1 MPLEELVAGV
11 TLLAVIAYA
20 VFAGADFGGGVWDMF
35 ATGPRRDAQ
44 REAIAHAMGPV
55 WEANH
60 VWLIFIIV
68 LLFTGFPPAFAAL
81 SIGLY
86 TMFHLVLIGITLRG
100 AAFVFRAYAPRVGRQ
115 SGRWGYI
122 FGITS
127 IITPVLLGMS
137 LGSIS
142 AGNFRVIAGQVQI
155 EGTPPWLAPLSL
167 AMGALALAICAY
179 LAAVFLTLETTGELQ
194 ADFRKRALLAG
205 TVVVALSVLT
215 VPLLYLEARYL
226 WNGLFSIQAAPVL
239 AIGIAAALLS
249 GWALL
254 YSRFRLARLSTIAQV
269 TFLLAGWGL
278 AQRPYLIYPD
288 VTLSEAAAPAAT
300 LRFLLYSLPFGMGLL
315 LPSLWLLFK
324 IFKGEQPAHAETSEH
339 AGAVPTG
346 EVAPAGNRPIRD
358 AK

>member
-1 MPLEELVAGV
+1 MPLEEIVAGL

-20 VFAGADFGGGVWDMF
+20 IFAGADFGGGVWDVF

-137 LGSIS
+137 LGSVS
-142 AGNFRVIAGQVQI
+142 AGNFRVIDRQVQI

-167 AMGALALAICAY
+167 AMGGLALAICAY
-179 LAAVFLTLETTGELQ
+179 LAAVYLTNETTGALQ
-194 ADFRKRALLAG
+194 ADFRRRALLAG
-205 TVVVALSVLT
+205 TAVVALSGLT
-215 VPLLYLEARYL
+215 VPLLYLEAPYL
-226 WNGLFSIQAAPVL
+226 WKGLFSIQAAPVL
-239 AIGIAAALLS
+239 ATGIAAALLS

-254 YSRFRLARLSTIAQV
+254 RSHFRLARLATIAQV
-269 TFLLAGWGL
+269 TFLLTGWGL

-288 VTLSEAAAPAAT
+288 VTISGAAAPEPT
-300 LRFLLYSLPFGMGLL
+300 LRFVLYSLPFGMGLL

-324 IFKGEQPAHAETSEH
+324 IFKGDRAAHQEASEQPAQAPR
-339 AGAVPTG
+339 A
-346 EVAPAGNRPIRD
+346 EVARPGNRSLHEP
-358 AK
+358 K